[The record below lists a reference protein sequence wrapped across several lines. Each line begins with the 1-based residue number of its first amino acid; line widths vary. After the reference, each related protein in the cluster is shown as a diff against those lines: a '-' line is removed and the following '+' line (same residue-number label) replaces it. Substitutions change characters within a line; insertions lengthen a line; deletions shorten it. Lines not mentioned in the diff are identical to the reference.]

1 MKEAKTA
8 TTLAKSILVA
18 ENSLLTPLSSF
29 QVLTVSM
36 TLSAT
41 QLDLIEELKLRRWA
55 RENYVP
61 QTQRNGTWHPVVHDE
76 MTRKDSESPAT
87 SLAS

>member
-1 MKEAKTA
+1 MESQITHLGVGFYTYGEAA
-8 TTLAKSILVA
+8 RIIGIAPA
-18 ENSLLTPLSSF
+18 
-29 QVLTVSM
+29 
-36 TLSAT
+36 
-41 QLDLIEELKLRRWA
+41 KLRRWA

-76 MTRKDSESPAT
+76 MTRKDSESPVT